1 MIEWEDKFSVGI
13 SIINEQHKEFIDILN
28 KVIYTKE
35 HNDNI
40 EEIDEV
46 LEEMV
51 NYAHTHFKTEEAYMK
66 EFNYSEYQDHKE
78 EHNRFSTETISCIDK
93 MIKGDYQIANE
104 ILEYLKQWLVDHIQ
118 GTDKKYVGC
127 FKENGLN

>member
-51 NYAHTHFKTEEAYMK
+51 NYAHTHFKIEESYMK
-66 EFNYSEYQDHKE
+66 LFNFPYYQDYEKE
-78 EHNRFSTETISCIDK
+78 HHDFVIKTIAYHDK
-93 MIKGDYQIANE
+93 VIKGDSQVVNE
-104 ILEYLKQWLVDHIQ
+104 ILEYLKRWLVNHIQ
-118 GTDKKYVGC
+118 GTDKKFIDC
-127 FKENGLN
+127 CKENGLE